1 MTEIVGEKFNQ
12 NPELKEKLLATKD
25 IELVEG
31 NHWHDTY
38 WGVCNGVGENHL
50 GKILMAYRDGTQE
63 GEDGR

>member
-1 MTEIVGEKFNQ
+1 MTEIV
-12 NPELKEKLLATKD
+12 
-25 IELVEG
+25 
-31 NHWHDTY
+31 Y